1 MASQV
6 KVPGEL
12 DVWQDKVGG
21 SFRQATLE
29 AIQDVNREAARFYQ
43 AYEEAA
49 MALSGSFQYSSMEG
63 EISSLTV
70 SA

>member
-12 DVWQDKVGG
+12 DAWQDNVGG
-21 SFRQATLE
+21 SFRRITLE
-29 AIQDVNREAARFYQ
+29 AIQDVNREAAQFYQ
-43 AYEEAA
+43 TYEEAA
-49 MALSGSFQYSSMEG
+49 MALSRSFQYSSMEG
-63 EISSLTV
+63 EIGSLTV